1 MDTEIIRRIAI
12 FSELPDDEIENLV
25 NNLHW
30 MRYPAGQ
37 VILHEG
43 QISRS
48 CFILMEGEV
57 EIIKSIATPD
67 ERILAVRSAGELL
80 GDMSLFS
87 HGRKHT
93 ASVRASTS
101 IKLLEMTKADF
112 DVLIQRHAQVAYKM
126 ADQLSKR
133 LEDSENLIIRDLREK
148 NRQLTQAYQE
158 LQAAQAQIVIKERLE
173 QELEIARN
181 IQASVLIHEMPE
193 IPGYS
198 LGALMVPAR
207 AVGGDFYDFV
217 PLRDGKWAITI
228 GDVSDK
234 GTPAALFMALTFSLL
249 RATAKRCNHP
259 AEALQEVNVLLSEMN
274 ASGMFVTLVYAFFD
288 PISGE
293 LTYARAGHP
302 YPLITSGSGAPVQGI
317 KQPGQPLGLFERPLL
332 DVQHLT
338 LEPGGVALLYSDGLS
353 EAENAQ
359 GEFYDDQRVI
369 GMMTEPTQNAQD
381 LCQRIWDDVKT
392 FTGDAQQH
400 DDFTVVAIKRWP
412 AER

>member
-207 AVGGDFYDFV
+207 AVGGDFYDLV

-274 ASGMFVTLVYAFFD
+274 ASGMFV
-288 PISGE
+288 
-293 LTYARAGHP
+293 
-302 YPLITSGSGAPVQGI
+302 
-317 KQPGQPLGLFERPLL
+317 
-332 DVQHLT
+332 
-338 LEPGGVALLYSDGLS
+338 
-353 EAENAQ
+353 
-359 GEFYDDQRVI
+359 
-369 GMMTEPTQNAQD
+369 
-381 LCQRIWDDVKT
+381 
-392 FTGDAQQH
+392 
-400 DDFTVVAIKRWP
+400 
-412 AER
+412 